1 MSENGHISLS
11 LLNKLIREV
20 VEDNFLDDV
29 WIVAEIAD
37 VKSVSSGHCYLELVE
52 KKEDKKDSKNEA
64 KIIARIKANIWS
76 YQYQKI
82 ALEFYSVTGKNLEKG
97 MQILLL
103 AGVSFHELYGVS
115 LVVKNI
121 NPTFTLGEL
130 ERNRKEIIARL
141 EKEGLTIL
149 NKNLKLELL
158 PKRIAVISSE
168 NAAGY
173 EDFVNQI
180 KTNNKGYCIEIKLF
194 PAVMQGEKTENSIL
208 SALEEIKKQI
218 ANFDSVAII
227 RGGGASLDLS
237 AFDSYLLAKSIA
249 EFPLP
254 VVSGIGHER
263 DFTVVDYVVHTR
275 LKTPTAVAEF
285 YLQQFEDFDNF
296 VGELKDS
303 LVYLTRDLLAKA
315 KHKSQ
320 NYRSNFALLCHSYI
334 KTKDEKTNRLNTQLE
349 SFTKH
354 LLGKNNQQINRFKRD
369 IGSLPKYTIKEQ
381 QQVLDRNLKNLKT
394 GVSRFLNN
402 QEKELKTIGQSVK
415 LMDPINVL
423 NRGYALVYNQDQKIV
438 KSKKQLSLGEVLTL
452 QLKDGA
458 VKGKIESL

>member
-1 MSENGHISLS
+1 MTDSAHISLS

-29 WIVAEIAD
+29 WIVAEISD
-37 VKSVSSGHCYLELVE
+37 VKSASSGHCYLELVE
-52 KKEDKKDSKNEA
+52 KKND

-76 YQYQKI
+76 FQYQKI
-82 ALEFYSVTGKNLEKG
+82 ASEFYSVTGKQLEKG

-103 AGVSFHELYGVS
+103 VGVSFHELYGIS

-130 ERNRKEIIARL
+130 ERKRKEIIARL
-141 EKEGLTIL
+141 DREGLMQL
-149 NKNLKLELL
+149 NKNLELELV

-180 KTNNKGYCIEIKLF
+180 KSNAKGYCLEITLF
-194 PAVMQGEKTENSIL
+194 QAVMQGDKTESSFL
-208 SALEEIKKQI
+208 SALATIQ
-218 ANFDSVAII
+218 AQLQNFDSLAII
-227 RGGGASLDLS
+227 RGGGASLDLA
-237 AFDSYLLAKSIA
+237 AFDSYNLAKAIA

-285 YLQQFEDFDNF
+285 YLQQFEEFEEYV
-296 VGELKDS
+296 VGLKEA
-303 LVYLTRDLLAKA
+303 LVYLTRDLLSKE
-315 KHKSQ
+315 KNKSQ
-320 NYRSNFALLCHSYI
+320 KYRSNFALLCHSYV
-334 KTKDEKTNRLNTQLE
+334 KTKDEKINRLGTQLN
-349 SFTKH
+349 SSTNY
-354 LLGKNNQQINRFKRD
+354 LLSKSNRQIIQFKKE

-381 QQVLDRNLKNLKT
+381 KQSLNRKLESIKS
-394 GVSRFLNN
+394 GVARLLEN
-402 QEKELKTIGQSVK
+402 QEKELKSLQQSVK

-423 NRGYALVYNQDQKIV
+423 NRGYALVYNKDQKII
-438 KSKKQLSLGEVLTL
+438 KSTKELSINESLTL
-452 QLKDGA
+452 QLKDGK